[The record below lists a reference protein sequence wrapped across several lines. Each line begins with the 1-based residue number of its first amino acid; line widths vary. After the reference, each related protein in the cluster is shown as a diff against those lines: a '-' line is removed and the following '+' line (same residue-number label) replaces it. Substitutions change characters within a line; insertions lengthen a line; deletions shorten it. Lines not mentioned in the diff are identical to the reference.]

1 MAPPRVV
8 RRVQVIIEV
17 PVKEEA
23 EEEFCELDTERSPV
37 AAVLHHAS
45 TSTGGGDV
53 RRRNS
58 SASSHHRTEVALS
71 DYIDEGEEALSD
83 EVSG

>member
-1 MAPPRVV
+1 VV

-37 AAVLHHAS
+37 AAILHHAS
-45 TSTGGGDV
+45 TSTGSGD
-53 RRRNS
+53 RETAQLQCQL
-58 SASSHHRTEVALS
+58 AS
-71 DYIDEGEEALSD
+71 
-83 EVSG
+83 